1 MRWLPPARPKVIT
14 RGRGT
19 LFGEGDIGEGQR
31 WGAGKLDSVSL
42 LWGEEGGCVLI
53 SVFEQIGHLVNF
65 FFLNSLSE
73 INIHASL

>member
-1 MRWLPPARPKVIT
+1 M
-14 RGRGT
+14 
-19 LFGEGDIGEGQR
+19 GEGQR

-53 SVFEQIGHLVNF
+53 SIFEQIGHLVNF

>member
-19 LFGEGDIGEGQR
+19 LFGEGQR

-42 LWGEEGGCVLI
+42 LFGEEGGCVLI
-53 SVFEQIGHLVNF
+53 SNFEQIGDLVKF

-73 INIHASL
+73 INIHVSL